1 MRSHIHALRDT
12 LLMLVVQLVFR
23 AMLVLRRWNY

>member
-1 MRSHIHALRDT
+1 MPSRIHALRDT

>member
-1 MRSHIHALRDT
+1 MDSNIHALRDT
-12 LLMLVVQLVFR
+12 LLMLVIRLIFR

>member
-1 MRSHIHALRDT
+1 MHSRIHALRDT
-12 LLMLVVQLVFR
+12 LLMLVVQLIFR